1 MPSASDPLVVN
12 ENLSISEATLQES
25 FVRSSGPG
33 GQNVNKV
40 ATAVQLSFDVGAS
53 DLPADVK
60 ERLRKLA
67 GSRLDSRDVLH
78 IDARRARTRE
88 QNRRDARQRLVELVR
103 QAAIRPKDRRA
114 TRPTRASRRRRL
126 DEKRNAG
133 RKKNLRSRVERDDD
147 Q

>member
-133 RKKNLRSRVERDDD
+133 RKKSLRSRVERDDD

>member
-1 MPSASDPLVVN
+1 LPSAFDPLVVN

-133 RKKNLRSRVERDDD
+133 RKKSLRSRVERDDD

>member
-1 MPSASDPLVVN
+1 LPSVSDPLVVN

>member
-1 MPSASDPLVVN
+1 LPSASDPLVVN

-114 TRPTRASRRRRL
+114 TRPTRASRHRRL

-133 RKKNLRSRVERDDD
+133 RKKSLRSRVERDDD

>member
-1 MPSASDPLVVN
+1 MPSTSDPLVVN
-12 ENLSISEATLQES
+12 ENLSISEATLRES

-114 TRPTRASRRRRL
+114 TRPTRASRHRRL

>member
-1 MPSASDPLVVN
+1 MPSTSDPLVVN
-12 ENLSISEATLQES
+12 ENLSISESTLQES

-40 ATAVQLSFDVGAS
+40 ATAVQLSFDVEAS
-53 DLPADVK
+53 DLPADMK

-67 GSRLDSRDVLH
+67 GSRLDSHDVLH

-114 TRPTRASRRRRL
+114 TRPTRASRHRRL
-126 DEKRNAG
+126 DEKRKAG
-133 RKKNLRSRVERDDD
+133 RKKNLRSKVERDDD

>member
-1 MPSASDPLVVN
+1 MTPSSGLLVVN

-40 ATAVQLSFDVGAS
+40 ATAVQLLFDISSS

-67 GSRLDSRDVLH
+67 GSRLDSRGILH
-78 IDARRARTRE
+78 IDARRSRTRE
-88 QNRRDARQRLVELVR
+88 QNRKDARQRLVELVR
-103 QAAIRPKDRRA
+103 RAAVAPRERRA
-114 TRPTRASRRRRL
+114 TRPTRASRHRRL
-126 DEKRNAG
+126 NEKRKAG
-133 RKKNLRSRVERDDD
+133 RKKDLRGRVDRGDNE
-147 Q
+147 